1 MQLADAPV
9 PDNAHRPLKL
19 PVLLVTRAKLTAG
32 VIGVPGE
39 VSVTVTL
46 QDETVFTVTGLA
58 QLTVVVVDRVLTV
71 TLVEPALAL

>member
-1 MQLADAPV
+1 
-9 PDNAHRPLKL
+9 
-19 PVLLVTRAKLTAG
+19 VLLVTRAKLTAG

-46 QDETVFTVTGLA
+46 QDEIVFTVTGLA